1 MTWLWR
7 DILKET
13 NFYQPHENIDD
24 PTGVANN
31 TGLDTAY
38 LNWLFGEIRIF
49 FVFIESLVFWLVA
62 LCDFL

>member
-31 TGLDTAY
+31 TGLDTA
-38 LNWLFGEIRIF
+38 
-49 FVFIESLVFWLVA
+49 
-62 LCDFL
+62 